1 MRLTTCVAAC
11 GLLALVAVASAA
23 GLRPAAD
30 SPAARAAGAVV
41 LGSKGFATRG
51 AGWGDA
57 HPSRIFNGGDPSG
70 LVTHIHWTGWGDSL
84 ASGRGLSSIYEP
96 RGGYYPQLV
105 TIELQASNLGHCTAG
120 GPLAYRRLSIR
131 VPSHPGGRLGPW
143 MQWSG
148 ASTICAASLAST
160 SSAQLWTALGGTVT
174 CGVATHPYNSP
185 PMQLLCNAKPVPAP
199 KANGVGDPGFV
210 FLGSTGHPSLAR
222 LSQDSFVVTEEPVAL
237 SSGRKWSIGPI
248 SVTCTIGPRAVRC
261 ANRSHHG
268 FTITKG
274 SYRAF

>member
-1 MRLTTCVAAC
+1 MRLTTCVASC
-11 GLLALVAVASAA
+11 GLLTLVAVASAA
-23 GLRPAAD
+23 GRGPTAD
-30 SPAARAAGAVV
+30 SPAARTAGAVV
-41 LGSKGFATRG
+41 LGSKGFASRG
-51 AGWGDA
+51 AGWGNA

-70 LVTHIHWTGWGDSL
+70 LVTHIQWTRWGDSV
-84 ASGRGLSSIYEP
+84 ASGRGLSSIYER

-105 TIELQASNLGHCTAG
+105 AVELRASNLGHCTAG

-131 VPSHPGGRLGPW
+131 VLSHPAGKLGPW
-143 MQWSG
+143 MLWSG

-160 SSAQLWTALGGTVT
+160 SSALLWTALGGSVT
-174 CGVATHPYNSP
+174 CGVATHPFNSP

-199 KANGVGDPGFV
+199 KANGVGDPSFV

-222 LSQDSFVVTEEPVAL
+222 LSQDSFVATQPVAL
-237 SSGRKWSIGPI
+237 SRGRKWSIGPI
-248 SVTCTIGPRAVRC
+248 SVTCTIGPHVVRC

-268 FTITKG
+268 FTITKS